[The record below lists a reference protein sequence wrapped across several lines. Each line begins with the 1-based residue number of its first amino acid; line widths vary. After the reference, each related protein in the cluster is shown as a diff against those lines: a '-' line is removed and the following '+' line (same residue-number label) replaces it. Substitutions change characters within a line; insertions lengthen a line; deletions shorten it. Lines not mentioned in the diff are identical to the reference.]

1 VLVDIG
7 SVGLRLVASALG
19 GLGLPAQADP
29 SVTGNVIAECL
40 PFADGYT
47 WGPVA
52 TADVVIGGEK
62 GSAVPINVID
72 DNGSFSPAVPASCV
86 NGTSL
91 SSIDSLGANGVLG
104 VGLLLQ
110 DCGSYCALPAS
121 AQSKPY
127 YYYSCNAS
135 ACAPASEALDSQVTN
150 PVSLFATDNNGVI
163 LQLPT
168 IAATGA
174 TTATGYLVFGIAT
187 ESNNGLGSATVLTVA
202 PDSGTFT
209 TVYKGQN
216 LSGFLDSGSNGLFFP
231 DSSIPDCTG
240 SANADEFYCPTS
252 TLSLSATN
260 QGLNG
265 NTSLANFQVAN
276 LNDLSSTDFAL
287 NDVGGPA
294 APITGLGSTYF
305 DFGLPFFYG
314 HTVYTAIEGLAAGGT
329 TGPYVAY

>member
-1 VLVDIG
+1 M
-7 SVGLRLVASALG
+7 ASALG
-19 GLGLPAQADP
+19 TLALPAQADP
-29 SVTGNVIAECL
+29 NATGNVIAECL

-47 WGPVA
+47 WGIVA
-52 TADVVIGGEK
+52 SADVVIGGEK
-62 GSAVPINVID
+62 ASAVPINVID
-72 DNGSFSPAVPASCV
+72 DTGSFSPTVPSSCTSD
-86 NGTSL
+86 GTAL

-104 VGLLLQ
+104 VGLFLQ
-110 DCGSYCALPAS
+110 DCGSYCAQPAS
-121 AQSKPY
+121 DQIAPFF
-127 YYYSCNAS
+127 YYSCNAS
-135 ACAPASEALDSQVTN
+135 TCAPASEALNLQVIN

-187 ESNNGLGSATVLTVA
+187 ESNNGLGSATVLTVSS
-202 PDSGTFT
+202 DSGTFT

-216 LSGFLDSGSNGLFFP
+216 LSYGFLDSGSNGLFFP

-240 SANADEFYCPTS
+240 SAEADEFYCPTS

-265 NTSLANFQVAN
+265 NTSLVNFQVAN

-287 NDVGGPA
+287 DDVGGPA
-294 APITGLGSTYF
+294 TPITGLGTSYF

-314 HTVYTAIEGLAAGGT
+314 HTVYTAIEGLAAGSS